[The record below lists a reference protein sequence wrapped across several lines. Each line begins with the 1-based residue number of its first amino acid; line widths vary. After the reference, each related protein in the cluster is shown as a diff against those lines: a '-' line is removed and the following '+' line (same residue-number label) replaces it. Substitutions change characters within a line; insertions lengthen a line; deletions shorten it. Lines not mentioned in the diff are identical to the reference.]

1 MNFHVGGVDTLK
13 SEIALIIGGKL
24 HNINEEHIQD
34 VDVYEDVAILDTIV
48 LSKKLEKEGFKA
60 IVTSASAAV
69 AIKDVVEIPVI
80 KAPHALFDIM
90 ETIIECEKVH
100 KQKNQT
106 IILFIHKSKELDL
119 ARLEKIAKS
128 RLEVFYFEEV
138 YDVEAI
144 TKVRSDSERV
154 IVIGG
159 ETSRFYAE
167 KLGYNFWPLSFG
179 KETIT
184 TAVETAR
191 AVLRAV
197 ENVQEANSRM
207 HTILN
212 LFNRGIIITDSSG
225 YINNCNKRAAERL
238 GLHQEK
244 IMGKKIEDITG
255 DMSWITSYVNGI
267 SFLRQMRTYR
277 GKNYFVSDYPII
289 LADGRLIGS
298 VISFEGVDEVEE
310 LESKLQQ
317 VNIAGLSRQ
326 QIKSAGLIAKSN
338 FDDILGVSIQI
349 KKAIEQAKA
358 YAKVDSTILIYGET
372 GSGKELFAQSIHNHS
387 ERRSGPFVAIN
398 CAALPENLLESEL
411 MGYEEGAFTGSKKGG
426 KIGLAEL
433 ANKGTLFLDEIN
445 HIPMSIQA
453 RLLRLVQE
461 KQVMRL
467 GGEKVVP
474 VDVRILSATNEDLR
488 KLVKQNKFREDLFY
502 RLNILEFNVPA
513 LRERKDDIVGLITLF
528 LSSFLARYGKAPA
541 LNKESLEKLR
551 NYEWPGNIRELQAF
565 VERYVILTKNNL
577 MGQAEF
583 VDSYIERATK
593 QFKESETTNNQVS
606 DGRRK
611 ITINLDTLSNMERN
625 IIDEVLQITGGNKL
639 KAAARLGISRT
650 SLWKKL
656 NEDR

>member
-1 MNFHVGGVDTLK
+1 MK
-13 SEIALIIGGKL
+13 SEIALIIGGRIYD
-24 HNINEEHIQD
+24 INAQYMQG
-34 VDVYEDVAILDTIV
+34 VDLYEDVSILDTIV
-48 LSKKLEKEGFKA
+48 LAKKLEKEGIKA
-60 IVTSASAAV
+60 IITSASASV
-69 AIKDVVEIPVI
+69 ALKDIVEIPVI
-80 KAPHALFDIM
+80 KAPHTLFDIM
-90 ETIIECEKVH
+90 ETIIECEQVH
-100 KQKNQT
+100 NQDNQT
-106 IILFIHKSKELDL
+106 IILFIHKSKEVDL

-128 RLEVFYFEEV
+128 RLEVCYFDEI

-144 TKVRSDSERV
+144 TKVRGADERV

-159 ETSRFYAE
+159 ASSQFYAE
-167 KLGYNFWPLSFG
+167 KLGYIFWPLHFG
-179 KETIT
+179 KETIIS
-184 TAVETAR
+184 AIETAR

-197 ENVQEANSRM
+197 ENAQEGTSRM

-212 LFNRGIIITDSSG
+212 LFNRGIIMTDSNG

-238 GLHQEK
+238 GIDKEK
-244 IMGKKIEDITG
+244 VIGRKIEDITD

-267 SFLRQMRTYR
+267 SFLRQMRSHR

-289 LADGRLIGS
+289 LEDGRLIGS
-298 VISFEGVDEVEE
+298 VISFEGADEVEE

-317 VNIAGLSRQ
+317 INIGGLNRQ
-326 QIKSAGLIAKSN
+326 QIKSAGLLAKSN
-338 FDDILGVSIQI
+338 FDDILGVSRQI

-445 HIPMSIQA
+445 HIPLSIQA

-467 GGEKVVP
+467 GGEKVIP
-474 VDVRILSATNEDLR
+474 VDVRILSATNEDLHQ
-488 KLVKQNKFREDLFY
+488 LVKQNRFREDLFY
-502 RLNILEFNVPA
+502 RLNILEVNVPA
-513 LRERKDDIVGLITLF
+513 LRERKDDIVGLLNLF
-528 LSSFLARYGKAPA
+528 LSSFVAKYGRVPS
-541 LNKESLEKLR
+541 LNKDSLEKLK

-565 VERYVILTKNNL
+565 VERYVILTKNSL
-577 MGQAEF
+577 LSQEEF
-583 VDSYIERATK
+583 VDSYIKKSTVKAAADVAKSRVMVDNK
-593 QFKESETTNNQVS
+593 
-606 DGRRK
+606 RK
-611 ITINLDTLSNMERN
+611 ITVNVDTLYNMEREL
-625 IIDEVLQITGGNKL
+625 IEAIMQQTGGNKL

-656 NEDR
+656 SEDR

>member
-1 MNFHVGGVDTLK
+1 MK
-13 SEIALIIGGKL
+13 SEIALIIGGRV
-24 HNINEEHIQD
+24 HDVNEQYMQG
-34 VDVYEDVAILDTIV
+34 VDIYEEVSILETIV
-48 LSKKLEKEGFKA
+48 LAKKLEKDGIKA
-60 IVTSASAAV
+60 IITSASAAV
-69 AIKDVVEIPVI
+69 ALKDMVEIPVV
-80 KAPHALFDIM
+80 KAPHTLFDIM

-100 KQKNQT
+100 NQDQQT
-106 IILFIHKSKELDL
+106 IILFIHKSKEVDL
-119 ARLEKIAKS
+119 ARLKKIAKS
-128 RLEVFYFEEV
+128 KLEVFYFEEI
-138 YDVEAI
+138 YDVDAI
-144 TKVRSDSERV
+144 TKVRADDERV

-159 ETSRFYAE
+159 ESSRFYAD
-167 KLGYNFWPLSFG
+167 KLGYPFWALNFG
-179 KETIT
+179 KETISS
-184 TAVETAR
+184 AIETAR

-197 ENVQEANSRM
+197 ENAQEGTSRM

-238 GLHQEK
+238 GVDKEK
-244 IMGKKIEDITG
+244 IIGKKIEDITD

-267 SFLRQMRTYR
+267 SFLRQMRAYR

-289 LADGRLIGS
+289 LEDGRLIGS

-317 VNIAGLSRQ
+317 LNIAGLNRQ
-326 QIKSAGLIAKSN
+326 QIKSAGLLAKNN
-338 FDDILGVSIQI
+338 FDDILGVSTPI
-349 KKAIEQAKA
+349 KQAIEQAKA

-426 KIGLAEL
+426 KMGLAEL

-445 HIPMSIQA
+445 HIPLSIQA

-467 GGEKVVP
+467 GGEKVIP
-474 VDVRILSATNEDLR
+474 VDVRILSATNEDLHQ
-488 KLVKQNKFREDLFY
+488 LVKQKRFREDLFY
-502 RLNILEFNVPA
+502 RLNILEVTVPA
-513 LRERKDDIVGLITLF
+513 LRERKEDIVGLLNLF
-528 LSSFLARYGKAPA
+528 MSGFLAKYGKVPT
-541 LNKESLEKLR
+541 LHKGSLEKLKK
-551 NYEWPGNIRELQAF
+551 YDWPGNIRELQAF
-565 VERYVILTKNNL
+565 TERYVILTNNGL
-577 MGQAEF
+577 MQQDEF
-583 VDSYIERATK
+583 VNSYISKAEIKPADMLTAATLGM
-593 QFKESETTNNQVS
+593 

-611 ITINLDTLSNMERN
+611 ITVSVDTLYNMEKEL
-625 IIDEVLQITGGNKL
+625 IDAVLQITGGNKL

-656 NEDR
+656 SEDN

>member
-1 MNFHVGGVDTLK
+1 MK
-13 SEIALIIGGKL
+13 SEIALIIGGRV
-24 HNINEEHIQD
+24 HDVNEQYMQG
-34 VDVYEDVAILDTIV
+34 VDIYEEVSILETIV
-48 LSKKLEKEGFKA
+48 LAKKLEKDGIKA
-60 IVTSASAAV
+60 IITSASAAV
-69 AIKDVVEIPVI
+69 ALKDMVEIPVV
-80 KAPHALFDIM
+80 KAPHTLFDIM

-100 KQKNQT
+100 NQDQQT
-106 IILFIHKSKELDL
+106 IILFIHKSKEVDL
-119 ARLEKIAKS
+119 ARLKKIARSK
-128 RLEVFYFEEV
+128 LEVFYFEEI
-138 YDVEAI
+138 YDVDAI
-144 TKVRSDSERV
+144 TKVRADDERV

-159 ETSRFYAE
+159 ESSRFYAD
-167 KLGYNFWPLSFG
+167 KLGYPFWALNFG
-179 KETIT
+179 KETISS
-184 TAVETAR
+184 AIETAR

-197 ENVQEANSRM
+197 ENAQEGTSRM

-238 GLHQEK
+238 GVDKEK
-244 IMGKKIEDITG
+244 IIGKKIEDITD

-267 SFLRQMRTYR
+267 SFLRQMRAYR

-289 LADGRLIGS
+289 LEDGRLIGS

-317 VNIAGLSRQ
+317 LNIAGLNRQ
-326 QIKSAGLIAKSN
+326 QIKSAGLLAKNN
-338 FDDILGVSIQI
+338 FDDILGVSTPI
-349 KKAIEQAKA
+349 KQAIEQAKA

-426 KIGLAEL
+426 KMGLAEL

-445 HIPMSIQA
+445 HIPLSIQA

-467 GGEKVVP
+467 GGEKVIP
-474 VDVRILSATNEDLR
+474 VDVRILSATNEDLHQ
-488 KLVKQNKFREDLFY
+488 LVKQKRFREDLFY
-502 RLNILEFNVPA
+502 RLNILEVTVPA
-513 LRERKDDIVGLITLF
+513 LRERKEDIVGLLNLF
-528 LSSFLARYGKAPA
+528 MSGFLAKYGKVPT
-541 LNKESLEKLR
+541 LHKGSLEKLKK
-551 NYEWPGNIRELQAF
+551 YDWPGNIRELQAF
-565 VERYVILTKNNL
+565 TERYVILTNNGL
-577 MGQAEF
+577 MQQDEF
-583 VDSYIERATK
+583 VNSYISKAEIKPADMLTAATLGM
-593 QFKESETTNNQVS
+593 

-611 ITINLDTLSNMERN
+611 ITVSVDTLYNMEKEL
-625 IIDEVLQITGGNKL
+625 IDAVLQITGGNKL
-639 KAAARLGISRT
+639 KAASRLGISRT

-656 NEDR
+656 SEDN